1 MALIVPRYLNSVV
14 AVGTLSGNGEV
25 CWMGTGFLF
34 GYRFKDKKY
43 DEGSYNIFLVTNKH
57 VLNGHESVI
66 LR

>member
-14 AVGTLSGNGEV
+14 AVGRNDGNGGNA
-25 CWMGTGFLF
+25 WMGTGFLF

-57 VLNGHESVI
+57 VLNRHESVI